1 MMKGRLW
8 QTAVIVVAAA
18 CTDAAA
24 AWVHPTIPSS
34 CSSSSSTALDFQTT
48 STTRTTMRLGS
59 PRAPQEK
66 VNHRRCGPYLS
77 SSSSSSSSRL
87 HMGLLDGLRHKFLQS
102 RDGDFVK
109 LTTTTDAGV
118 FGPGPL
124 LILYHV
130 PTGIVNDEI
139 QDMLQDEAPQ
149 AWRRCQEQ
157 LLQHNNNNNFNN
169 DNILP
174 MARLDDT
181 NLPQL
186 QDSVLSLPLETALET
201 LLASPPDT
209 RNQQEPFRANPPATT
224 ATTTTT
230 TPVLLFSGFSNP
242 EMLRVYKVLSNEIYL
257 ENQAEAACAKVVPN
271 ALNKPLQQVLDEIC
285 GDHQDALRMVQQ
297 EQQEEQDDDGPTQ
310 KT

>member
-1 MMKGRLW
+1 
-8 QTAVIVVAAA
+8 
-18 CTDAAA
+18 
-24 AWVHPTIPSS
+24 
-34 CSSSSSTALDFQTT
+34 
-48 STTRTTMRLGS
+48 
-59 PRAPQEK
+59 
-66 VNHRRCGPYLS
+66 
-77 SSSSSSSSRL
+77 
-87 HMGLLDGLRHKFLQS
+87 MGLLDGLRHKFLQS